1 VALPFLLLGLLAV
14 IVSGKLSATLVVSV
28 LAVSTTILGVWVP
41 ISFSALAT
49 KLSIFCF
56 KTDFKLVFLL
66 VLAGVFLFGCL
77 VVFSGIGAFASGTLA
92 TSIFVSVVSIGGLIC
107 SVFVRQMLFVVLHLR
122 LFA

>member
-1 VALPFLLLGLLAV
+1 MALPFLLLGLLAV

-66 VLAGVFLFGCL
+66 VLAGVFCL
-77 VVFSGIGAFASGTLA
+77 VA
-92 TSIFVSVVSIGGLIC
+92 
-107 SVFVRQMLFVVLHLR
+107 
-122 LFA
+122 